1 MTRRSL
7 SLGHP
12 GERGHGVYP
21 PRAAGPGPASSGP
34 EELSRDTVRF
44 QRVLVRYDQDHR
56 DAYPLILIL
65 AVLAVFVHTI
75 LAFGEPGA
83 PLFII
88 IVMAFWRLFPRG
100 ERGDR

>member
-1 MTRRSL
+1 M
-7 SLGHP
+7 P
-12 GERGHGVYP
+12 I
-21 PRAAGPGPASSGP
+21 
-34 EELSRDTVRF
+34 
-44 QRVLVRYDQDHR
+44 
-56 DAYPLILIL
+56 PLILIL